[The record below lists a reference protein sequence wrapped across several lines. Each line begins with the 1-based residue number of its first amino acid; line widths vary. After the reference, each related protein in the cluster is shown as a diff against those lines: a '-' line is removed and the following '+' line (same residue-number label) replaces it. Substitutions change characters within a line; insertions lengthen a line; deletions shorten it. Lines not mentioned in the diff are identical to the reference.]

1 MNLRAVFFVLGN
13 VLLLFGVCLVAPL
26 LVSLI
31 VDSGTGREWQEWFAF
46 VAAIAA
52 SGAIGFALRQ
62 SFVDSSDKIRLR
74 EGFAVVSFSW
84 LAMGLMG
91 MLPYL
96 LSGATASVTDAFF
109 ETMSGLTTTGATI
122 FVRVEDIP
130 AGVQFWRCM
139 TQWIGGMGIVVLSV
153 ALLPFLG
160 VGGYHMLKAETPGG
174 VAYERERPRM
184 TENAQLMWRLY
195 LGLTLALIGLLWAEG
210 MTLFD
215 AACHAF
221 TTMSTGGFSPH
232 SESIAYFSSPLIQ
245 WTLIV
250 FMVLAGTNF
259 AIHTQ
264 LFRRN
269 FRILWTNTEFKA
281 YVSIVAS
288 VIVLFALLV
297 PKQQGLERHVRDVA
311 FQVVSIVTSTG
322 FATADYNQWPQ
333 VVRLGFVLLMFMG
346 GCMGSTA
353 GGMKVARIV
362 IYGKT
367 LVRELHHMIY
377 PHAVERIRISG
388 HSVDRALV
396 FNLLSFGL
404 VWTALFVAGSLVMAS
419 CGYDLP
425 SATSASIAALANVGP
440 GLAQV
445 GPAANWAHLP
455 ATAKWF
461 MSLLMMVGRLEV
473 FSVLVLFTPWLW
485 RR

>member
-1 MNLRAVFFVLGN
+1 MNLRAVLFVLGN
-13 VLLLFGVCLVAPL
+13 VLLLFAVCLIAPL
-26 LVSLI
+26 TVCI
-31 VDSGTGREWQEWFAF
+31 VIDSGTGEWWEFGAF
-46 VAAIAA
+46 LATTVTSALV
-52 SGAIGFALRQ
+52 GFALRQ
-62 SFVDSSDKIRLR
+62 SFADSSDEIRLR

-84 LAMGLMG
+84 IAMGLVG

-96 LSGATASVTDAFF
+96 ISGTTSSGTDAFF
-109 ETMSGLTTTGATI
+109 ETMSGLTTTGATV
-122 FVRVEDIP
+122 FENVDGIP

-184 TENAQLMWRLY
+184 TENARLMWRLY
-195 LGLTLALIGLLWAEG
+195 LGLTIALTALLWAEG
-210 MTLFD
+210 MTFYD

-232 SESIAYFSSPLIQ
+232 NESVAHFSSPLIQ

-250 FMVLAGTNF
+250 FMLLAGTNF

-269 FRILWTNTEFKA
+269 FAPLRGNSEFKA
-281 YVSIVAS
+281 YVSIVLG

-297 PKQQGLERHVRDVA
+297 PQEHGFERHLRDVA
-311 FQVVSIVTSTG
+311 FQVVSIVTTTG
-322 FATADYNQWPQ
+322 FATADYNQWPEA
-333 VVRLGFVLLMFMG
+333 VRLGLVLLMFMG

-362 IYGKT
+362 IYAKT
-367 LVRELHHMIY
+367 LVRELHHMLY

-388 HSVDRALV
+388 HSVDQALV
-396 FNLLSFGL
+396 LNLLSFGL
-404 VWTALFVAGSLVMAS
+404 VWTALFVAGSFVMAA

-425 SATSASIAALANVGP
+425 TATSASIAALGNIGP
-440 GLAQV
+440 GLAEV
-445 GPAANWAHLP
+445 GPTANWSHLP
-455 ATAKWF
+455 AAAKWF
-461 MSLLMMVGRLEV
+461 MALLMMVGRLEV